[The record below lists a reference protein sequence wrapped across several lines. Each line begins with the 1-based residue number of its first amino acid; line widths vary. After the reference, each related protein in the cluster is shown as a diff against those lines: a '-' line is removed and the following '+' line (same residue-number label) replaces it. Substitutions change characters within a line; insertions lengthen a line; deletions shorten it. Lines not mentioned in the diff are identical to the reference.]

1 MSKPFS
7 HHATIFLLDNISV
20 RDSLTI
26 PSTLQ
31 IDTESPSIMPPP
43 TLKPACAAARGLDL
57 AFVSVLLS
65 GTVTTTNIPA
75 SLGVAVGSKMS
86 ISFLTLP
93 APTDRIAND
102 GSNVHITDG
111 IGAYLICTETFAISF
126 DGSSMKG
133 VKEGGD
139 DLFLAIVSKRPV
151 NDGMYISPSAT
162 VLKAV
167 PIKVNGTGTLYPPE
181 WTLDFSAVYERGTFS
196 SLHMQQIA
204 EKTYGKEGLQK
215 YEVALSTQFYS
226 NTVLEASI
234 DSIQFTPS

>member
-1 MSKPFS
+1 
-7 HHATIFLLDNISV
+7 
-20 RDSLTI
+20 
-26 PSTLQ
+26 
-31 IDTESPSIMPPP
+31 MPPP
-43 TLKPACAAARGLDL
+43 ALKPACAAARGLDL

-93 APTDRIAND
+93 APTDRIASD

-204 EKTYGKEGLQK
+204 EKTYGKDGLQK

-234 DSIQFTPS
+234 DSIAFTMPERV